1 MNKRS
6 GYSLDTDLGPIL
18 RGDVWAPNWQD
29 RPLAEAVAI
38 AVAWGNVQSARIR
51 LRGATHTRR
60 AIVCLAKGQGGQLT
74 GEGMVLLEANYPD
87 YARAGL
93 FAICLHSKVDRLDA
107 NHSRGWH
114 PGQCGICGV
123 DLSIDSG
130 D

>member
-18 RGDVWAPNWQD
+18 RGDVVAPNWQD

-38 AVAWGNVQSARIR
+38 AVAWGHPQFARISLGFNQR
-51 LRGATHTRR
+51 HRR

-74 GEGMVLLEANYPD
+74 GEGMALLEADYPN
-87 YARAGL
+87 YARAGM
-93 FAICLHSKVDRLDA
+93 FAICLHAKVDRLDA
-107 NHSRGWH
+107 NHYRGWH

-123 DLSIDSG
+123 DLTIDSG